1 MVKWAYLSNIFFE
14 FVLRRHQTLN
24 VLVDIEPDNKKL
36 SQARPDAKQNM
47 EKEKEV
53 NDFYIQN
60 T

>member
-1 MVKWAYLSNIFFE
+1 M
-14 FVLRRHQTLN
+14 LRRHQTLN
-24 VLVDIEPDNKKL
+24 VLVDIEPDNKN
-36 SQARPDAKQNM
+36 QVRPDAKQNM

>member
-1 MVKWAYLSNIFFE
+1 M
-14 FVLRRHQTLN
+14 LRRHQTLN